1 MLSVPLYTDDITRPP
16 FRTTHDATRIPWFS
30 RFQENSELHLC
41 WFVWNQG
48 RQSISGRINTERKRQ
63 LFPASVYFLLLKGP
77 ILSRRLHKI
86 AQIREKCKNPNKGKG
101 MEAIHNGH
109 VLICFEFKITLQL
122 ITKALVDVSS
132 EYSWSLI
139 ANRNQVLSQLLGYV
153 CTLKGLKISSVPF
166 LFAWR
171 WNLPSLGRLARYR

>member
-1 MLSVPLYTDDITRPP
+1 
-16 FRTTHDATRIPWFS
+16 
-30 RFQENSELHLC
+30 
-41 WFVWNQG
+41 
-48 RQSISGRINTERKRQ
+48 
-63 LFPASVYFLLLKGP
+63 
-77 ILSRRLHKI
+77 
-86 AQIREKCKNPNKGKG
+86 

-166 LFAWR
+166 LFA
-171 WNLPSLGRLARYR
+171 